1 MQKKELQDLLTG
13 ALIGLVKACG
23 TNPKTENTDA
33 IVTEGLAMTSPD
45 FPGKVTELELAS
57 FIAKVRDEKYT
68 VSPGCRLCVAPC
80 GNTSDF
86 DMKEI
91 AGGEKEKSM
100 KRELLALIRA
110 MAVKIWKRSGR
121 GTAGN
126 DGAGEEA
133 NDTYGGVGACA
144 LAAETGQL
152 FFFYKALS
160 IISYDFSCEELVP
173 VLEEAKGFGV
183 EATCGGKSQPAIELL
198 TMSTKPTA
206 PITRFPGQ
214 IFESRRCFLR
224 FF

>member
-45 FPGKVTELELAS
+45 FPGEVTEPELVS

-68 VSPGCRLCVAPC
+68 VSPGCRLCAAPC

-100 KRELLALIRA
+100 KRELLARIRA
-110 MAVKIWKRSGR
+110 MAVKIWKHSGR

-126 DGAGEEA
+126 DGAGEE
-133 NDTYGGVGACA
+133 TSVLCHFGEIA
-144 LAAETGQL
+144 LILCTEVFVLHDVRDFRL
-152 FFFYKALS
+152 FG
-160 IISYDFSCEELVP
+160 E
-173 VLEEAKGFGV
+173 
-183 EATCGGKSQPAIELL
+183 
-198 TMSTKPTA
+198 
-206 PITRFPGQ
+206 
-214 IFESRRCFLR
+214 IFKQQ
-224 FF
+224 

>member
-33 IVTEGLAMTSPD
+33 IVAEGLAMTSPD
-45 FPGKVTELELAS
+45 FPGEVTEPELAS

-68 VSPGCRLCVAPC
+68 VSPGCRLCAAPC

-100 KRELLALIRA
+100 KRELLAGIRA
-110 MAVKIWKRSGR
+110 MAVKIWKCSGR
-121 GTAGN
+121 GTTGN

-133 NDTYGGVGACA
+133 SVLVLWRRTRSSC
-144 LAAETGQL
+144 
-152 FFFYKALS
+152 
-160 IISYDFSCEELVP
+160 FS
-173 VLEEAKGFGV
+173 F
-183 EATCGGKSQPAIELL
+183 I
-198 TMSTKPTA
+198 
-206 PITRFPGQ
+206 
-214 IFESRRCFLR
+214 RRCRLSVMILR
-224 FF
+224 AKNLCLCWKKPRV

>member
-45 FPGKVTELELAS
+45 FPGEVTEPELAS

-68 VSPGCRLCVAPC
+68 VSPGCRLCAAPC

-121 GTAGN
+121 GTTGN

-133 NDTYGGVGACA
+133 DP
-144 LAAETGQL
+144 EQL

-160 IISYDFSCEELVP
+160 IISYDFTCEELVP
-173 VLEEAKGFGV
+173 VLEEAKRLG
-183 EATCGGKSQPAIELL
+183 ERQPA
-198 TMSTKPTA
+198 A
-206 PITRFPGQ
+206 GNR
-214 IFESRRCFLR
+214 SRQ
-224 FF
+224 

>member
-45 FPGKVTELELAS
+45 FPGEVTEPELAS

-68 VSPGCRLCVAPC
+68 VSPGCRLCAAPC

-91 AGGEKEKSM
+91 AGEGKEQKM
-100 KRELLALIRA
+100 KHELLALIRT
-110 MAVKIWKRSGR
+110 MAVRIWKESERS
-121 GTAGN
+121 TARN
-126 DGAGEEA
+126 DSVGAEA
-133 NDTYGGVGACA
+133 SDTYGGVGACA
-144 LAAETGQL
+144 LAAEPV

-160 IISYDFSCEELVP
+160 IISYDFTCEELVP
-173 VLEEAKGFGV
+173 VLEEAKSLG
-183 EATCGGKSQPAIELL
+183 ERQPA
-198 TMSTKPTA
+198 A
-206 PITRFPGQ
+206 GNR
-214 IFESRRCFLR
+214 SRQ
-224 FF
+224 

>member
-45 FPGKVTELELAS
+45 FPEEVTEPELAS

-68 VSPGCRLCVAPC
+68 VSPGCRLCAAPC

-110 MAVKIWKRSGR
+110 MAVKIWKHSGR

-126 DGAGEEA
+126 DGAGEA
-133 NDTYGGVGACA
+133 DCA
-144 LAAETGQL
+144 LAAEPEQL

-160 IISYDFSCEELVP
+160 IISYDFTCEELVL
-173 VLEEAKGFGV
+173 VLEEAKSLG
-183 EATCGGKSQPAIELL
+183 ERQPAEGN
-198 TMSTKPTA
+198 K
-206 PITRFPGQ
+206 
-214 IFESRRCFLR
+214 EK
-224 FF
+224 

>member
-45 FPGKVTELELAS
+45 FPGEVTEPELVS

-68 VSPGCRLCVAPC
+68 VSPGCRLCAAPC

-100 KRELLALIRA
+100 KRELLARIRA
-110 MAVKIWKRSGR
+110 MAVKIWKHSGR

-126 DGAGEEA
+126 DGAGEE
-133 NDTYGGVGACA
+133 TV
-144 LAAETGQL
+144 

-160 IISYDFSCEELVP
+160 IISYDFTCEELVP
-173 VLEEAKGFGV
+173 VLEEAKGLG
-183 EATCGGKSQPAIELL
+183 ERQPA
-198 TMSTKPTA
+198 A
-206 PITRFPGQ
+206 ADR
-214 IFESRRCFLR
+214 SRQ
-224 FF
+224 

>member
-23 TNPKTENTDA
+23 ANPKTENTDA
-33 IVTEGLAMTSPD
+33 IVVEGLAMTSPD
-45 FPGKVTELELAS
+45 FPGEVTELELAS

-68 VSPGCRLCVAPC
+68 VSPGCRLCAAPC

-110 MAVKIWKRSGR
+110 MAVKIWKHSGR

-133 NDTYGGVGACA
+133 SDTYGGVGACA
-144 LAAETGQL
+144 LAAETEQL

-160 IISYDFSCEELVP
+160 IISYDFTCEELAP
-173 VLEEAKGFGV
+173 VLEEAKSLG
-183 EATCGGKSQPAIELL
+183 ERQPVAGNKE
-198 TMSTKPTA
+198 K
-206 PITRFPGQ
+206 
-214 IFESRRCFLR
+214 
-224 FF
+224 

>member
-33 IVTEGLAMTSPD
+33 VVVEGLAMTSPD
-45 FPGKVTELELAS
+45 FPIGDLTEADLAS
-57 FIAKVRDEKYT
+57 FIAKVRDEKFI
-68 VSPGCRLCVAPC
+68 VSPGCRLCAAPC

-91 AGGEKEKSM
+91 AGEGKEQKM

-110 MAVKIWKRSGR
+110 MAVKIWKESEGS
-121 GTAGN
+121 TARN
-126 DGAGEEA
+126 DSVGEEA
-133 NDTYGGVGACA
+133 SDTYGGVGACA
-144 LAAETGQL
+144 LATEPEQV

-160 IISYDFSCEELVP
+160 IISYDFTCEELAP

-183 EATCGGKSQPAIELL
+183 EATCNGKQA
-198 TMSTKPTA
+198 T
-206 PITRFPGQ
+206 
-214 IFESRRCFLR
+214 
-224 FF
+224 

>member
-33 IVTEGLAMTSPD
+33 IVVEGLAMTSPD
-45 FPGKVTELELAS
+45 FPDGDLTEADLAS

-68 VSPGCRLCVAPC
+68 VSPGCRLCAAPC

-91 AGGEKEKSM
+91 AGEGKEQKM

-110 MAVKIWKRSGR
+110 MAVKIWKDSEGS
-121 GTAGN
+121 TARN
-126 DGAGEEA
+126 DSVGAEA
-133 NDTYGGVGACA
+133 SDTYGGEDACD
-144 LAAETGQL
+144 LAAEPEQV

-160 IISYDFSCEELVP
+160 IISYDFTCEELVP
-173 VLEEAKGFGV
+173 VLEEAKGFEV
-183 EATCGGKSQPAIELL
+183 EAACDGKPA
-198 TMSTKPTA
+198 A
-206 PITRFPGQ
+206 
-214 IFESRRCFLR
+214 
-224 FF
+224 